1 MRLSPPVRAA
11 AQRLAL
17 PMLVF
22 MSALLMVLGKAD
34 ILVIDKTRA
43 AVVDALSPVMEDI
56 ATPLTA
62 ASAAVATVEDAVA
75 VFQENETLRGE
86 NARLLQWQEVAR
98 RLAAENASLRNL
110 TKLVPD
116 QNATSLAAR
125 VIGDSGGAFLRNV
138 LVDAGTR
145 DGVER
150 GEAALTGE
158 GLIGRVS
165 EVGQRTARILL
176 LTDLNSHV
184 PVMIERTSERALLDG
199 DNSSQPR
206 LSFLESKAAVN
217 PGDRI
222 VTSGAGGVF
231 PPGLPVGVVSDIEN
245 GIFRVEPYAD
255 LSRLD
260 FVRLV
265 DYGLSGLLPTS
276 AIPPPRPV
284 RVKPRGAAADAD
296 P

>member
-116 QNATSLAAR
+116 QSATSLAAR

-150 GEAALTGE
+150 GEAALTGA
-158 GLIGRVS
+158 GLIGRIS

>member
-1 MRLSPPVRAA
+1 MRVSPPVKAA

-22 MSALLMVLGKAD
+22 VSALLMVLGKAD

-43 AVVDALSPVMEDI
+43 VVADALAPVME
-56 ATPLTA
+56 AVAAPLTA
-62 ASAAVATVEDAVA
+62 ASQALATAENAVA
-75 VFQENETLRGE
+75 VFRENAVLRE
-86 NARLLQWQEVAR
+86 DNARLLQWQEVAR
-98 RLAAENASLRNL
+98 RLASENAALRDL

-116 QNATSLAAR
+116 QSATSLSAR

-138 LVDAGTR
+138 LVDAGAK
-145 DGVER
+145 DGVAR
-150 GEAALTGE
+150 GEAAMTGE

-165 EVGQRTARILL
+165 EVGGRTARILL
-176 LTDLNSHV
+176 LTDLNSHI

-199 DNSSQPR
+199 DNSNEPR
-206 LSFLESKAAVN
+206 LSFLDSKSPVT

-222 VTSGAGGVF
+222 VTSGSGGVF
-231 PPGLPVGVVSDIEN
+231 PPGLPVGVVSGVAN
-245 GIFRVEPYAD
+245 GILRVAPYAD

-265 DYGLSGLLPTS
+265 DYGLEGLLPQS
-276 AIPPPRPV
+276 AIPPPRA
-284 RVKPRGAAADAD
+284 PRAKGRAAAFDAAR
-296 P
+296 